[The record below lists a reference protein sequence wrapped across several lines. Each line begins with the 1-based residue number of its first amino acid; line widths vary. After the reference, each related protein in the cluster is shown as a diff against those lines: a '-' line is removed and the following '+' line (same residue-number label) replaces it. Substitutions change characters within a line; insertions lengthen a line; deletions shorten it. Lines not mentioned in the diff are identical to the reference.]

1 MNFTHPLGKFSHP
14 GGESDVLSNDCFW
27 KSRFHVL
34 LPPLHV
40 EQGTISCKP
49 CCVTRGVQWTS
60 GSTGALLLSP
70 GRQRAP
76 IRSILD
82 SGKIPLSPLRM
93 GFCEIRHPPILIKF
107 FEITNSINNDV
118 LRGLQHRSSTWGIVV
133 GVCHTPRHY
142 KNQIE
147 GVLQNQ
153 GVKMCYHFSAKKGP
167 KL

>member
-1 MNFTHPLGKFSHP
+1 MFCYLHFMLNRVP
-14 GGESDVLSNDCFW
+14 
-27 KSRFHVL
+27 FHVN
-34 LPPLHV
+34 PDGRPV
-40 EQGTISCKP
+40 EYNERPK
-49 CCVTRGVQWTS
+49 
-60 GSTGALLLSP
+60 ALFLSP
-70 GRQRAP
+70 GRQRGP
-76 IRSILD
+76 IRSILE

-153 GVKMCYHFSAKKGP
+153 GVKMCYHFSDKKGA